1 MEKEGEFIKTDND
14 YYYRLESPTFKITPC
29 YFPLEILLN
38 QNSFIITYQNQ
49 GSILFLSVLDLKP
62 ITELNQ
68 IDPVFLVKIKLI

>member
-1 MEKEGEFIKTDND
+1 MKQEGEFIKTDND

-49 GSILFLSVLDLKP
+49 GEYSILVSLGLK
-62 ITELNQ
+62 NQ
-68 IDPVFLVKIKLI
+68 Y